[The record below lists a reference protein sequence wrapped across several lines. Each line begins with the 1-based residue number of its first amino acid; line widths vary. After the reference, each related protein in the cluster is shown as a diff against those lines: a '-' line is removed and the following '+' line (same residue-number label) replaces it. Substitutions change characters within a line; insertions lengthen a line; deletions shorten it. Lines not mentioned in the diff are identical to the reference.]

1 MTIIVWDILR
11 KLILVPIII
20 VLTLIEWC
28 TGFLTGMASIAI
40 NLIAGLCLIAAV
52 ASYFLGIFSGME
64 CLRAVGIALG
74 GIIIGN
80 LLASCVGVITAIR
93 NLLMDCIS

>member
-1 MTIIVWDILR
+1 MIVWDILR

-28 TGFLTGMASIAI
+28 ASFLTGMASIAI
-40 NLIAGLCLIAAV
+40 NLISGLCLIAVV
-52 ASYFLGIFSGME
+52 ASYLLGIFSGME
-64 CLRAVGIALG
+64 CLHAVGIALG
-74 GIIIGN
+74 GVIIGN
-80 LLASCVGVITAIR
+80 LLASCVGIISAIR